1 MRTNNPLSLLKDP
14 GFKRVWAVGL
24 LANTMRWLEM
34 LAIGIFVYEVTGSA
48 LLVAIMTVARQLP
61 LALFGSF
68 IGPIA
73 EKTNRKYLLVIGF
86 TTMAI
91 SSAVMA
97 LMASWGIIEI
107 WSILICVFLNGT
119 CWALDYPVR
128 RTLIGEFSGSENL
141 GRGVSLDSA
150 TNNITRMI
158 GPFAGGVVY
167 GLLGL
172 EGAFIISATV
182 HFICVLIAANLVLE
196 KK

>member
-14 GFKRVWAVGL
+14 GFKRVWAEGL

-97 LMASWGIIEI
+97 LMASWGII
-107 WSILICVFLNGT
+107 
-119 CWALDYPVR
+119 
-128 RTLIGEFSGSENL
+128 
-141 GRGVSLDSA
+141 
-150 TNNITRMI
+150 
-158 GPFAGGVVY
+158 
-167 GLLGL
+167 
-172 EGAFIISATV
+172 
-182 HFICVLIAANLVLE
+182 
-196 KK
+196 